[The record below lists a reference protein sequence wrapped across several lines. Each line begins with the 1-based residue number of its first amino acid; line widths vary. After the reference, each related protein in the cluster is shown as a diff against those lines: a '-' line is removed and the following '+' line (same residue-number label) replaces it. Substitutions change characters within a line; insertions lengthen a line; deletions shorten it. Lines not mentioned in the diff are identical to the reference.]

1 MNLALCFKKL
11 FNILSK
17 NSCDFFKEIN
27 ELFRKTK
34 LGLCFFNSGMTRIH
48 ELFSRIMWCLNSLV
62 VILIKS
68 IEFRQL
74 LLLCEINPKA
84 LLKNVQTSNP
94 MTITCEY
101 PFIKRKLF
109 VKGSYLNFNKC
120 TKSK

>member
-1 MNLALCFKKL
+1 
-11 FNILSK
+11 
-17 NSCDFFKEIN
+17 
-27 ELFRKTK
+27 
-34 LGLCFFNSGMTRIH
+34 
-48 ELFSRIMWCLNSLV
+48 MWSLNSLV

-84 LLKNVQTSNP
+84 LLKNVQTSSP
-94 MTITCEY
+94 MVITCGY

-109 VKGSYLNFNKC
+109 VKGSYFNFNKC